1 MSSAL
6 VTTMSS
12 RTAEANRA
20 VREAWYAEKRLVL
33 EGKGTRDWTG
43 EQQRSIAE
51 KGKAYD
57 DRGFAFEGQHM
68 KSVEASPEYQG
79 DRRNIQFLTKQ
90 EHLAAHC
97 GNWQNH
103 TNGYY
108 DPVLKTMSDFGDGP
122 PQPCAEVP
130 LTNPLYAELLSP
142 AKAEATNA
150 DTNAETSSPA
160 PTAASSSSSAPAPA
174 AATPKGNWRQRT
186 QSLKDF
192 AQRTWEKPWV
202 RTAVLTVGPV
212 AAKAAMDVALG
223 DRSQRG
229 DRTPF
234 PPREPSAATAS
245 PPGTGSFREPPLSPT
260 FRGARRS
267 PDEHGVRGHT
277 RKDGTSVRPYQRGGK
292 KD

>member
-33 EGKGTRDWTG
+33 EGKGTRDWTD

-57 DRGFAFEGQHM
+57 DRGIAFEGQHM
-68 KSVEASPEYQG
+68 KSVEAYPEYQG

-90 EHLAAHC
+90 EHLAAHG

-108 DPVLKTMSDFGDGP
+108 DPVLKTMSDFGDAP

-130 LTNPLYAELLSP
+130 LTNPLYAERLSP
-142 AKAEATNA
+142 AKAEATK
-150 DTNAETSSPA
+150 AETSSPA
-160 PTAASSSSSAPAPA
+160 TTAASSSSSASAPA

-186 QSLKDF
+186 QSLKRV
-192 AQRTWEKPWV
+192 AQQSLKDPRV
-202 RTAVLTVGPV
+202 RAAAGSAVLVVG
-212 AAKAAMDVALG
+212 KVALDAVTG
-223 DRSQRG
+223 DRSSR
-229 DRTPF
+229 RV
-234 PPREPSAATAS
+234 RPSASSTQPSTGIAPDS
-245 PPGTGSFREPPLSPT
+245 GTDSLRENRQP
-260 FRGARRS
+260 
-267 PDEHGVRGHT
+267 PDEHGVSGYT
-277 RKDGTSVRPYQRGGK
+277 RKDGTSVRPYRRGGK
-292 KD
+292 KDSQ

>member
-68 KSVEASPEYQG
+68 KSVEAYPEYQG

-108 DPVLKTMSDFGDGP
+108 DPVLKTVSDFGDGP

-150 DTNAETSSPA
+150 DTNAEKSSPT

-174 AATPKGNWRQRT
+174 AATPKGNLRQWT
-186 QSLKDF
+186 QSLRRV
-192 AQRTWEKPWV
+192 AQQTWSNPHV
-202 RTAVLTVGPV
+202 RAAVLTTAPV
-212 AAKAAMDVALG
+212 VAKVAIDALG
-223 DRSQRG
+223 DRSPRG
-229 DRTPF
+229 VRATTPSRQSSTRRV
-234 PPREPSAATAS
+234 PAASADALRE
-245 PPGTGSFREPPLSPT
+245 
-260 FRGARRS
+260 ARRS
-267 PDEHGVRGHT
+267 PDEHGVSGYT